1 MIVVETFPVGP
12 LQCNC
17 SIIGCQT
24 SGEAVVVD
32 PGGDPEIIE
41 EKLEKLGLK
50 AKYLLHTHAHFDHVL
65 GSRKMKES
73 TGAKICLHKEDQWL
87 YDNLD
92 KQCQMF
98 GFAPDKPL
106 PVDHYLEDEES
117 VQAGDIVARVLHT
130 PGHTPGSLCYF
141 MEGTKEGTEGD
152 EPFLFAGDTLFSGS
166 IGRTDL
172 WGGSYE
178 QIIKSISERLMV
190 LEDETRVIPGHGPAT
205 SIWSEKKHNPY
216 VKC

>member
-1 MIVVETFPVGP
+1 MLVVETFPVGP

-17 SIIGCQT
+17 SIIGCKET
-24 SGEAVVVD
+24 GEAVVVD

-41 EKLEKLGLK
+41 EKLAALGLK
-50 AKYLLHTHAHFDHVL
+50 ARYLLHTHAHFDHVL

-92 KQCQMF
+92 QQCQMF
-98 GFAPDKPL
+98 GFAPDQPL

-117 VQAGDIVARVLHT
+117 VQLGKLSAKVLHT
-130 PGHTPGSLCYF
+130 PGHTPGSLCYSL
-141 MEGTKEGTEGD
+141 ENTGSDTD
-152 EPFLFAGDTLFSGS
+152 PILFAGDTLFSGS

-178 QIIKSISERLMV
+178 QIIKSISDRLMV
-190 LEDETRVIPGHGPAT
+190 LDDQTQVIPGHGPAT

-216 VKC
+216 VN

>member
-1 MIVVETFPVGP
+1 M
-12 LQCNC
+12 
-17 SIIGCQT
+17 
-24 SGEAVVVD
+24 VVD

-41 EKLEKLGLK
+41 EKLAALGLK
-50 AKYLLHTHAHFDHVL
+50 ARYLLHTHAHFDHVL

-92 KQCQMF
+92 QQCQMF
-98 GFAPDKPL
+98 GFAPDQPL

-117 VQAGDIVARVLHT
+117 VQLGKLSAKVLHT
-130 PGHTPGSLCYF
+130 PGHTPGSLCYSL
-141 MEGTKEGTEGD
+141 ENTGSDTD
-152 EPFLFAGDTLFSGS
+152 PILFAGDTLFSGS

-178 QIIKSISERLMV
+178 QIIKSISDRLMV
-190 LEDETRVIPGHGPAT
+190 LDDQTQVIPGHGPAT

-216 VKC
+216 VN